1 METCMAA
8 NSSSQVS
15 NTSMRLSVVIVNYNG
30 GEVLPECLSSL
41 KESGCGNDCEVLV
54 VDNASSDN
62 SIGSLR
68 DLFPWVTV
76 IENRENLGFAR
87 GCNVG
92 IRASRGRMILFLNP
106 DTRFR
111 NDALAL
117 FTDFLERNPSIGL
130 IGPRMVYPDGGFQ
143 LSCGSL
149 PTAFREITDKL
160 LYASVEIGLPGVRF
174 LLDRTYRRVR
184 PVGWLTGAC
193 LLGRRE
199 ALEEVDGFDER
210 IFMYFEDK
218 DLCKRVAEAGWGVVH
233 YPGAVVSHMLGKSS
247 RTSDADR
254 LRGIYRTSQRYYYEK
269 HLGTIDRALLKV
281 YLALRSAIGFG

>member
-1 METCMAA
+1 METRVAA
-8 NSSSQVS
+8 NSSRQVS
-15 NTSMRLSVVIVNYNG
+15 GTSMRLSVIIVNYNG
-30 GEVLPECLSSL
+30 GEVLPECLANL
-41 KESGCGNDCEVLV
+41 KHFGCQDDCEVLV

-62 SIGSLR
+62 SVGSLR

-76 IENRENLGFAR
+76 IENGENLGFAR

-92 IRASRGRMILFLNP
+92 IRASKGRMILFLNP
-106 DTRFR
+106 DTRFL
-111 NDALAL
+111 NDALSAL
-117 FTDFLERNPSIGL
+117 VDFLEKNPSLGL

-149 PTAFREITDKL
+149 PTAFREIRDKI
-160 LYASVEIGLPGVRF
+160 LYASAKKNVPGVRF
-174 LLDRTYRRVR
+174 LLDRTYGRVR
-184 PVGWLTGAC
+184 TVGWLTGAC

-199 ALEEVDGFDER
+199 ALEEVHGCDER

-218 DLCKRVAEAGWGVVH
+218 DLCKRVAEAGWGVVY

-247 RTSDADR
+247 KDSDANR

-269 HLGTIDRALLKV
+269 HLGRLDRALLKV
-281 YLALRSAIGFG
+281 YLTLRSAIGFG